1 MIIVGLGNVG
11 KEYENTHH
19 NAGFLALDSIA
30 KANQIE
36 FRLEKKFQAYICEY
50 IYQNEKHLLV
60 KPTTYMNQS
69 GIAVKL
75 ILDYYKKGMDDL
87 FVIYDDLDL
96 QMGTIRIRKSG
107 SAGGH
112 NGMKSII
119 QCVGSSEFARL
130 RIGIK
135 KEKEVDTISYVL
147 SKFSKKEMDSIVGIM
162 SNMPNIIDNLLNN
175 GVEYIMNHYNGVKNE
190 IF

>member
-30 KANQIE
+30 KANQLE
-36 FRLEKKFQAYICEY
+36 FRLEKFQAYICEY

-60 KPTTYMNQS
+60 KPTTYMNHS